1 MDKQAF
7 DTFAQQ
13 AEVVIKELLDYA
25 QLPGK
30 DRTEENEGQVRRLT
44 GIAGGLTAALQAA
57 RTAGPLMITPRA
69 PPASAPP
76 PAGLSSSPASG
87 RRG

>member
-1 MDKQAF
+1 MNKQAF
-7 DTFAQQ
+7 DDFAQQ

-30 DRTEENEGQVRRLT
+30 DRTEENEGQVRRLR
-44 GIAGGLTAALQAA
+44 GITGGLTAALEAA
-57 RTAGPLMITPRA
+57 RHAGPMMITPPA
-69 PPASAPP
+69 PPAAPAAPPP
-76 PAGLSSSPASG
+76 PAGDE